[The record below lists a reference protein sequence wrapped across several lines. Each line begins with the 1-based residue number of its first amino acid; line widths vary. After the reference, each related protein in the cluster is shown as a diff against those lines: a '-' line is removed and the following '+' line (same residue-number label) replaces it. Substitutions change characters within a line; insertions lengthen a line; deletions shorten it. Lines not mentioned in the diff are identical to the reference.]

1 MEDVDTSK
9 VFLKWRKIRLWKS
22 SLKQKKQF
30 IIFHNRNILETTDD
44 KLPRNGSISPII
56 CPVGQPEIQE
66 AIENTKTLFKDTINP
81 L

>member
-1 MEDVDTSK
+1 MKKFSK
-9 VFLKWRKIRLWKS
+9 T
-22 SLKQKKQF
+22 KKQF

-56 CPVGQPEIQE
+56 CRVEQPEIQE